1 MQLGTVFS
9 IEEYEEAY
17 EFAIANNFTIKELEK
32 INKKRFFQIVEI
44 PQPTE
49 EEVVDLLRARR
60 ENECFSIINRG
71 QLWYAGLT
79 TSQIEELQTWYADW
93 LDVTET
99 KIIPEKPTWL
109 D

>member
-1 MQLGTVFS
+1 M
-9 IEEYEEAY
+9 IAY
-17 EFAIANNFTIKELEK
+17 SNNGEIYYAPENEPQEFPRA
-32 INKKRFFQIVEI
+32 
-44 PQPTE
+44 TE
-49 EEVVDLLRARR
+49 EELKAHEEKQFIDFLRHLR